1 MRISNQKWYVTEWWN
16 FPSTELDK
24 CDWIDKFQLNK
35 DNVPQA
41 AMANESSPQVT
52 LTLLRKDCPD
62 APSKK
67 SKKRWSEQV
76 NF

>member
-1 MRISNQKWYVTEWWN
+1 MRIWNQKWYVTEWWN

-41 AMANESSPQVT
+41 AMANES
-52 LTLLRKDCPD
+52 
-62 APSKK
+62 
-67 SKKRWSEQV
+67 
-76 NF
+76 